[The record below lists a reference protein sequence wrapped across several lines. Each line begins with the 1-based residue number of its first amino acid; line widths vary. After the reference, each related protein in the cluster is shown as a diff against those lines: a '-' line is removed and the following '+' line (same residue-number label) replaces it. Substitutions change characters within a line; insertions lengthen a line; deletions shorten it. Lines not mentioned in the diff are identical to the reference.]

1 MIKDCITS
9 VMRGEVVRQNFIWDG
24 IPVGAMATKDFSSLA
39 TANGVLGGVAMACL
53 GFVTW
58 KRVEASKKQTLM
70 ELKKNQVLA
79 EVEGLEKKIQDLK
92 LQVEEKERR
101 EITLRAIREEETQ
114 KIRVDHLLDQ
124 NRKQKAELENL
135 KEKLDISRNQE
146 NNLQDLLNESEEVQR
161 RLRTDFEE
169 KMNAKDRMLED
180 LKLENK
186 LQAENMIQQ
195 ADILKERIET
205 LENDDK
211 EKDLC
216 IENLKKEQ
224 NEEIRKFKEEEIANQ
239 KIMEELE
246 ETIQTMNNFYE
257 MNKENDR
264 AEAEDLLK
272 QVNELKERIETLE
285 NDDKEKDLCI
295 ENLKKEQNE
304 EIRKFKEEEIAN
316 QKIMEELEE
325 TIQTM
330 NNFYEMNKEN
340 DRAEAEDLLKQVN
353 ELKER
358 IETQEND
365 NEEKELCIES
375 LKKEQEEQKYN
386 SEETMENNEI
396 IVNTLEK
403 MGEETT
409 DDEIDNQADCS
420 DVSMPISN
428 ESENRRQL
436 IMGYLRNDNNNS
448 LSDILPN
455 KEFRVRP
462 TKPLE
467 VLPEESAEEED
478 EFECEVSDLPYVA
491 KEEIYFPREPLKITT
506 LTKEEK
512 SHLIEQIETYTQD
525 RPYHVTLG
533 CAENPTKEEVEER
546 YKHIMKSWIQS
557 YGKFEVSEF
566 GNWRLDDSGAVLG
579 KLTDAYLYLRSSEEH
594 RRLIS
599 LAMKLYEY
607 TVAEAWGYLA
617 KEHWDVDE
625 EKMVSELIEKTLT
638 IENGDS
644 KEINKAEAENILRH
658 INELNEKLV
667 SLENDIKDK
676 DECIEHLKNEQ
687 NEQTYN
693 SGGSVMF
700 NEEMKRLK
708 EKDVENQKAIEEL
721 EETIQTM
728 NNFYEWNKELEKEEA
743 DKMLKEISEL
753 KEKVEKLEN
762 DNEEKDTRLKNLKI
776 ELNKQK
782 YITRTTFKR

>member
-24 IPVGAMATKDFSSLA
+24 IPVGAMATKDFSTLA

-101 EITLRAIREEETQ
+101 EIILRAIREEETQ

-146 NNLQDLLNESEEVQR
+146 ENLQDLLNESEEVQR
-161 RLRTDFEE
+161 RSRTDFEE

-195 ADILKERIET
+195 ANILKERIET
-205 LENDDK
+205 LERQLIMGYLRND
-211 EKDLC
+211 
-216 IENLKKEQ
+216 
-224 NEEIRKFKEEEIANQ
+224 
-239 KIMEELE
+239 
-246 ETIQTMNNFYE
+246 NNNSLSDILP
-257 MNKENDR
+257 NKEFR
-264 AEAEDLLK
+264 VRPTKPLEVVSEESAEED
-272 QVNELKERIETLE
+272 
-285 NDDKEKDLCI
+285 
-295 ENLKKEQNE
+295 
-304 EIRKFKEEEIAN
+304 
-316 QKIMEELEE
+316 
-325 TIQTM
+325 
-330 NNFYEMNKEN
+330 
-340 DRAEAEDLLKQVN
+340 EDSVLPYVA
-353 ELKER
+353 
-358 IETQEND
+358 
-365 NEEKELCIES
+365 
-375 LKKEQEEQKYN
+375 
-386 SEETMENNEI
+386 EETMENNEI
-396 IVNTLEK
+396 IVNPLEK

-409 DDEIDNQADCS
+409 DEEIDSQADCS

-428 ESENRRQL
+428 EFENRRQL

-467 VLPEESAEEED
+467 VVPEESAEEED
-478 EFECEVSDLPYVA
+478 EYECEDSDLPYVA

-512 SHLIEQIETYTQD
+512 GHLIEQIETYTQD

-644 KEINKAEAENILRH
+644 KEINKEEAENILRH

-708 EKDVENQKAIEEL
+708 EKDAENQKAIEEL

-753 KEKVEKLEN
+753 NEKVEKLEN